1 MVQMGGSAQLDS
13 KVALDAAMMPGG
25 DVPART
31 STSVK
36 DDYRVTLPVF
46 EGPLDLLLHLIRKE
60 QINIYDI
67 PISKICK
74 SYLEHL
80 EIMRQIDVNI
90 AGEFMVMA
98 ATLTFMKSLVL
109 LPREGGD
116 EAEEDPRLPL
126 VAQLLEYERFKKA
139 AEEMDQKPWLGRDL
153 YPRSA
158 TAISDIMPVESLMDA
173 PLEPV
178 DPFQL
183 LLCLKIAN
191 DRTQKPPMQI
201 SVDPTSIKEKV
212 TQVQELLEQEE
223 VVRFEQLLPAKEE
236 RHVRDVIV
244 AFLALLEL
252 AKLKFI
258 EIIQAEQLGP
268 IQVRK
273 VKELRE
279 LNVGLL
285 DQY

>member
-1 MVQMGGSAQLDS
+1 MGDSAQLDA
-13 KVALDAAMMPGG
+13 KLALDSAMTPTGETPVSREAAE
-25 DVPART
+25 
-31 STSVK
+31 K

-67 PISKICK
+67 PISKICR

-80 EIMRQIDVNI
+80 ELMRQIDVNI

-98 ATLTFMKSLVL
+98 ATLTLMKSLVL

-116 EAEEDPRLPL
+116 EEEEDPRLPL

-139 AEEMDQKPWLGRDL
+139 AETIDQTPWLGREL
-153 YPRSA
+153 YARSA
-158 TAISDIMPVESLMDA
+158 VAISDIMPVESLMDA
-173 PLEPV
+173 PIETV

-191 DRTQKPPMQI
+191 DRTQRPPMQI

-223 VVRFEQLLPAKEE
+223 VIRFDQLIPPKAE

-258 EIIQAEQLGP
+258 EILQAEQLGP
-268 IQVRK
+268 IQVRR
-273 VKELRE
+273 VKELRD